1 MNYFR
6 KRRER
11 QAKSN
16 SGIYCP
22 AANRSKIQYE
32 TKEKADHAV
41 QYDNGGLVRSYYCRT
56 CACWHTTSKSN
67 KPPQYKL
74 FRNKHLFLQL
84 SRQKFK

>member
-11 QAKSN
+11 KAKSN

-22 AANRSKIQYE
+22 ASNRSKIQYE

-41 QYDNGGLVRSYYCRT
+41 
-56 CACWHTTSKSN
+56 
-67 KPPQYKL
+67 
-74 FRNKHLFLQL
+74 
-84 SRQKFK
+84 